1 METGDRVE
9 WHHGTRCRLAGGRPR
24 RGCPGGPRGRPGL
37 LRRPDAGQR
46 ARPDAAAAAEDAEE
60 QLGAIVSGL
69 VALAEGTSRVLD
81 MGAVRQEIVT
91 MAEGYVVAM
100 SISDGS
106 CLGVHAGGSADLG
119 VIAYQM
125 TSFVRRA
132 GHVLTPAL
140 RAQMHQDRGGGRV
153 GS

>member
-1 METGDRVE
+1 VSGSN
-9 WHHGTRCRLAGGRPR
+9 GTTARDVDWLVAGLANDVPGVREVVLVSSDGLMLASA
-24 RGCPGGPRGRPGL
+24 RG
-37 LRRPDAGQR
+37 
-46 ARPDAAAAAEDAEE
+46 PDAADARGDAEE
-60 QLGAIVSGL
+60 HLGAIVSGL

-106 CLGVHAGGSADLG
+106 CLGVHASGSADLG

>member
-1 METGDRVE
+1 MTGSNGTTARDVDWLVE
-9 WHHGTRCRLAGGRPR
+9 GLAGDVPGVREVVLVSSDGLMLASA
-24 RGCPGGPRGRPGL
+24 RGPG
-37 LRRPDAGQR
+37 
-46 ARPDAAAAAEDAEE
+46 AASAAPDAEE

-81 MGAVRQEIVT
+81 LGAVRQEIVT

-106 CLGVHAGGSADLG
+106 CLGVHATGSADLG

>member
-1 METGDRVE
+1 VTGSS
-9 WHHGTRCRLAGGRPR
+9 GTTARDVDWLVAGLAGDV
-24 RGCPGGPRGRPGL
+24 PGVREVVLVSSDGL
-37 LRRPDAGQR
+37 MLAS
-46 ARPDAAAAAEDAEE
+46 ARSSEAALAEPDAEE

-106 CLGVHAGGSADLG
+106 CLGVHASGSADLG

>member
-1 METGDRVE
+1 MVAG
-9 WHHGTRCRLAGGRPR
+9 LAGDV
-24 RGCPGGPRGRPGL
+24 PGVREVVLVSSDGL
-37 LRRPDAGQR
+37 MLASAHGS
-46 ARPDAAAAAEDAEE
+46 DAALAVPDAEE

-106 CLGVHAGGSADLG
+106 CLGVHASGSADLG

>member
-1 METGDRVE
+1 MTGSN
-9 WHHGTRCRLAGGRPR
+9 GTTARDVDWLVAGLAGDVPGVREVVLVSSDGLMLASA
-24 RGCPGGPRGRPGL
+24 RGPEA
-37 LRRPDAGQR
+37 AG
-46 ARPDAAAAAEDAEE
+46 AAGDAEE

>member
-1 METGDRVE
+1 MTGSN
-9 WHHGTRCRLAGGRPR
+9 GTTARDVDWLVAGLAGDVPGVREVVLVSSDGLMLAGA
-24 RGCPGGPRGRPGL
+24 RG
-37 LRRPDAGQR
+37 
-46 ARPDAAAAAEDAEE
+46 PDAAGAASDAEE

-106 CLGVHAGGSADLG
+106 CLGVHAGASADLG

>member
-1 METGDRVE
+1 MSGSN
-9 WHHGTRCRLAGGRPR
+9 GTTARDVDWLVAGLANDVPGVREVVLVSSDGLMLASA
-24 RGCPGGPRGRPGL
+24 RG
-37 LRRPDAGQR
+37 A
-46 ARPDAAAAAEDAEE
+46 DAADARTDAEE
-60 QLGAIVSGL
+60 HLGAIVSGL

-106 CLGVHAGGSADLG
+106 CLGVHASGSADLG